1 MLRKKIRTL
10 INRYDK
16 RTDKLGDPRR
26 DLKSERFT
34 VSQGELYEY
43 RFIIS
48 QLIRALDS
56 STNDYALTS
65 LLVEIIRKEEH
76 RESSFK
82 ASASAHSDYTVA
94 PDHEGRARAC
104 FKIIQD
110 LKGIL
115 SKHKKPKI
123 TIAPPSPI
131 RNIVVCKG

>member
-1 MLRKKIRTL
+1 MLRDRIETIIK
-10 INRYDK
+10 RYDK
-16 RTDKLGDPRR
+16 RIIKLCDPYR

-56 STNDYALTS
+56 STNDYALTA

-82 ASASAHSDYTVA
+82 ASAHSDYTVA
-94 PDHEGRARAC
+94 PDHEGRTRAC

-110 LKGIL
+110 LKGTL
-115 SKHKKPKI
+115 SKYKKSTVI
-123 TIAPPSPI
+123 ISPPSAI

>member
-1 MLRKKIRTL
+1 MLRDKIKIL

-56 STNDYALTS
+56 STNDYALTA

-82 ASASAHSDYTVA
+82 ASAHSDYTVA
-94 PDHEGRARAC
+94 PDHEGRTRAC

-110 LKGIL
+110 LKGTL
-115 SKHKKPKI
+115 SKYKKSTVI
-123 TIAPPSPI
+123 ISPPSAI

>member
-1 MLRKKIRTL
+1 MLRKKIKTL
-10 INRYDK
+10 IKRYEK
-16 RTDKLGDPRR
+16 RTYKLGDPRR

-56 STNDYALTS
+56 STNDYALIA
-65 LLVEIIRKEEH
+65 LLEEVLRKEEQ
-76 RESSFK
+76 RESSFRG
-82 ASASAHSDYTVA
+82 SAHSDYTVA
-94 PDHEGRARAC
+94 PDHEGRTRAC

-115 SKHKKPKI
+115 PRYKKSKI
-123 TIAPPSPI
+123 TISPPLSI